1 MKLSL
6 NSINPAVFKVSS
18 ADTADNSK
26 ARADIVGTGRV
37 LAYEYARK
45 GANAIHAAMGMKDN
59 EVASCLKDAT
69 QYKELNE
76 KFQQA
81 HLLYAAR
88 QADAVMGK
96 VGPKDFDEFKRRG
109 AEYYNNGMFYRVLQG
124 IYQEI
129 LTPILPRVYSE
140 AVSVFAEVVEVGF
153 GETYA
158 LTIGSNDIPVFQDSA
173 WGASRSVPRNRFYS
187 KDYTLNPQPKTAQIN
202 AKWTQLVGNNV
213 DFGQFFA
220 NITAGMYA
228 KTMGMWNAA
237 MTTAVADT
245 SLVPSNL
252 SVVFSTQN
260 WVKLANRLSA
270 VNNTMISNH
279 IAFGSYPALAQ
290 VLPTEVTG
298 STNVNMDAA
307 IATLLGADYVRAGYL
322 GEYMNVRLMPLQD
335 VIIPGTQNTTVSTLL
350 SDSVIYM
357 MSGNGRKPLTIGYN
371 RDTPITL
378 EIDPSKSGD
387 MELGINM
394 TIALDSVAVFADHI
408 GVVSI

>member
-18 ADTADNSK
+18 AETADNTK
-26 ARADIVGTGRV
+26 ARADIVGTGRM

-45 GANAIHAAMGMKDN
+45 GANAIHAALGQKDN
-59 EVASCLKDAT
+59 EVASVISAEK
-69 QYKELNE
+69 YKEANE

-88 QADAVMGK
+88 QADAIMGK
-96 VGPKDFDEFKRRG
+96 TGPKDFDEFKRNG
-109 AEYYNNGMFYRVLQG
+109 ANYYQNSMFYKVLQG

-140 AVSVFAEVVEVGF
+140 AVATFADVIEVGF

-187 KDYTLNPQPKTAQIN
+187 KDYTLNPTPRTASIF

-220 NITAGMYA
+220 NISAGMYA

-237 MTTAVADT
+237 MTAAVSNT

-270 VNNTMISNH
+270 VNNTQITN
-279 IAFGSYPALAQ
+279 IFATGSYPALAQ
-290 VLPTEVTG
+290 VLPTDVTG
-298 STNVNMDAA
+298 ATNVNMDAA
-307 IATLLGADYVRAGYL
+307 VATLLGADYVRSGFL
-322 GEYMNVRLMPLQD
+322 GEFMGINLRPLID
-335 VIIPGTQNTTVSTLL
+335 VVIPGTQNTTVDTML
-350 SDSVIYM
+350 SDSLIYM
-357 MSGNGRKPLTIGYN
+357 LAGNGRKPLVLGYN

-387 MELGINM
+387 MELGINL
-394 TIALDSVAVFADHI
+394 TIALDSVAVFSDHI